1 MDDEAPTGSRDLLSG
16 LRAEG
21 SNRPSR
27 PAGSIEAVRDW
38 FRRQGL
44 VRPRRGRVLGG
55 VIAAFARRY
64 DINPW
69 LLRLAV
75 VVSVVLPGPQV
86 LAYILLWIA
95 MPAER

>member
-1 MDDEAPTGSRDLLSG
+1 M
-16 LRAEG
+16 
-21 SNRPSR
+21 
-27 PAGSIEAVRDW
+27 
-38 FRRQGL
+38 
-44 VRPRRGRVLGG
+44 RPRRRRVLGG

-69 LLRLAV
+69 LLRLAA

-86 LAYILLWIA
+86 LAYIVLWIA